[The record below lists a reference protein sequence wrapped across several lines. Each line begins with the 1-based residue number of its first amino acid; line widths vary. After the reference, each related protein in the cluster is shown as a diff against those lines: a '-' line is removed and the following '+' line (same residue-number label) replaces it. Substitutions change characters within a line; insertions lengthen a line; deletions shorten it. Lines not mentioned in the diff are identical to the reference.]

1 MLDSYVRFLELVDHC
16 KDPAV
21 VESAVD
27 RLMAHLTATGRLK
40 ILPVLVRVLHK
51 RSAHR
56 HRLTSR
62 IDIADESETEK
73 ALAEAAQF
81 GIVTKR
87 VIVTP
92 SLIRGWRG
100 QQQGKLID
108 RSAKHALISIYQKVI
123 A

>member
-1 MLDSYVRFLELVDHC
+1 MDHC

-21 VESAVD
+21 AASAMDTFV
-27 RLMAHLTATGRLK
+27 AHLTATGRLK
-40 ILPVLVRVLHK
+40 ILPALMRALHK

-62 IDIADESETEK
+62 IDVADESETEK

-87 VIVTP
+87 VTVTP

-100 QQQGKLID
+100 QQQGRLID